1 MKHLWYRLA
10 GVAVAGSLLIVGALG
25 ISGCSTNPA
34 TGEQSFTA
42 FMSPSQEME
51 IGAEE
56 HPRVMKEFGGAYE
69 DAEIQ
74 RYVTS
79 IGRFLASSSEM
90 PDLPFTFTVLD
101 SPAVNAFALP
111 GGYIYVTRGLM
122 ALANSEAELSGV
134 IAHEIGHVTG
144 RHTAQ
149 RYSQAV
155 AASLGVNILS
165 ILVDSPA
172 LSNLAGTGAQ
182 LYLLG
187 FSRDQEL
194 EADRLGIRYLSRTGY
209 DPMAMRSFLSQLEA
223 ESALSGQIAGKEGV
237 EQVPDLFRTHPRTAE
252 RITQAA
258 QEARGQTNATLAWD
272 REIYLKMIDGLVWGD
287 SPNQG
292 FIRGRLFAHPTL
304 GFRFEV
310 PPGYRLTN
318 TDEAVVG
325 EHENGS
331 LLIFDGDAP
340 PEDEFGMMWYLAN
353 VWAEGR
359 ELSAKERITVNGMEA
374 ATGELRLQSDG
385 EWVDI
390 RLIAYRFDAE
400 TIYRFTFITPVGAS
414 AALNEEL
421 RRTTYSFRRLS
432 DAEAAELKPRR
443 LKLVSVRSG
452 DSQESLAQRITVDD
466 FPLETFRVIN
476 GLVAGQPLRVGQ
488 QVKLIVE

>member
-1 MKHLWYRLA
+1 MKYLQRRLA
-10 GVAVAGSLLIVGALG
+10 GAAVAGSLLIAGGLV
-25 ISGCSTNPA
+25 ISSCSINPA
-34 TGEQSFTA
+34 TGEESFTA

-69 DAEIQ
+69 DAEIR

-79 IGRFLASSSEM
+79 LGRFLASSSEM

-101 SPAVNAFALP
+101 SPVVNAFALP

-122 ALANSEAELSGV
+122 ALGNSEAELAGV
-134 IAHEIGHVTG
+134 LAHEIGHVTG

-155 AASLGVNILS
+155 VASIGVNILS
-165 ILVDSPA
+165 ILVDNPA
-172 LSNLAGTGAQ
+172 LSNLVGTGAQ

-194 EADRLGIRYLSRTGY
+194 EADRLGIRYLARTGY

-223 ESALSGQIAGKEGV
+223 ESALSGRIAGKEGV
-237 EQVPDLFRTHPRTAE
+237 EQVPDLFRSHPRTAE

-258 QEARGQTNATLAWD
+258 QEARAQSNTTLAWD
-272 REIYLKMIDGLVWGD
+272 RDIYLKMIDGLVWGD

-292 FIRGRLFAHPTL
+292 FIRGRLFAHPML
-304 GFRFEV
+304 GFRYEA
-310 PPGYRLTN
+310 PPGFRLTN

-340 PEDEFGMMWYLAN
+340 PEDDFGMLWYLTN

-359 ELSAKERITVNGMEA
+359 ELSDKERLSINGMDA
-374 ATGELRLQSDG
+374 ATGGLRLQSDG

-390 RLIAYRFDAE
+390 RLIAYRFDADM
-400 TIYRFTFITPVGAS
+400 IYRFTFVTPVGVT

-432 DAEAAELKPRR
+432 DAEVAKLKPRR

-452 DSQESLAQRITVDD
+452 DSQESLAQRMTVDD

-476 GLVAGQPLRVGQ
+476 GLVAGQPLQVGQ